1 MVLVRLLLK
10 RLVYL
15 DSYFI
20 YMYII
25 IKYKSS
31 SIKGKIHQLLWES
44 WPFFNLENW
53 FPLDIFSKGS
63 ILDSYFIYRYTII
76 KYRSGSI
83 KGKIHQQL

>member
-1 MVLVRLLLK
+1 MVLIRLLLK

-25 IKYKSS
+25 INYRPG
-31 SIKGKIHQLLWES
+31 SIKGKIDQLLWEL
-44 WPFFNLENW
+44 WPFFNLEKW

-63 ILDSYFIYRYTII
+63 ILDSYFIYRYIII

-83 KGKIHQQL
+83 KGKKRQ